1 VDATP
6 PIPPAPPTPR
16 APFAAHVVVC
26 HGTSC
31 TDRGQGMPARELRDA
46 LFQAGLQGTVRVTK
60 ATCLN
65 LCSRSPNCV
74 VYGLGA
80 VPGAPAG
87 GAWYAGLTPSK
98 VRRIVDE
105 HLRGGQP
112 VADLLLRWDDPEIA
126 T

>member
-1 VDATP
+1 MDAV
-6 PIPPAPPTPR
+6 PPTPPSPSPSR

-31 TDRGQGMPARELRDA
+31 TDRGQGMPARELRNA
-46 LFQAGLQGTVRVTK
+46 LFEGGLQGTVRVTK

-65 LCSRSPNCV
+65 LCNLAPNCV
-74 VYGLGA
+74 VYGAGA
-80 VPGAPAG
+80 ADGAPAG
-87 GAWYAGLTPSK
+87 GAWYAGLTPTK

-105 HLRGGQP
+105 HLRGGRP
-112 VADLLLRWDDPEIA
+112 VADLLVRWDHPDVA